1 MALTLEQAAVMSTNK
16 IVKGITMEILKE
28 SPMLVRLPFLPLS
41 GNALQIT
48 REKATGQPT
57 VSFRQVGGVWTEST
71 GEVDTTTAVL
81 KILGGD
87 ADVDNFL
94 KQTLSNEHDQMA
106 VQLKMKSKAM
116 AHEWEQTMIYGTATG
131 TNEFDGLHA
140 LMPATQEIPLA
151 TAAVGAPLTTNALDR
166 LIDSILGGKPD
177 IILMNKAIRRR
188 LSKYLR
194 GVGSYQTDRDK
205 YGNYFVMWNEVPIL
219 VSDWLL
225 QTETVANNIYS
236 APTGGATSSIFAI
249 RFGEGDGLVGIQ
261 NGGITTE
268 VFPKLET
275 KDASR
280 VRIKWYCG
288 TALFQTTAIACIT
301 GVTDADM
308 SA

>member
-1 MALTLEQAAVMSTNK
+1 MALTIEQAAVLSTNK
-16 IVKGITMEILKE
+16 IVKGITMEILKV
-28 SPMLVRLPFLPLS
+28 SPMLTKLPFLPLS

-48 REKATGQPT
+48 RESATGQPT
-57 VSFRQVGGVWTEST
+57 VAFRQVGGVWTESSGT
-71 GEVDTTTAVL
+71 VDTTTAVL

-94 KQTLSNEHDQMA
+94 KQTLSNENDQMA

-116 AHEWEQTMIYGTATG
+116 AKEWEETMIYGVASG
-131 TNEFDGLHA
+131 SNEFDGLHA
-140 LMPATQEIPLA
+140 LMPSTQEIPLGTSA
-151 TAAVGAPLTTNALDR
+151 TGAPLTTNAMDR
-166 LIDSILGGKPD
+166 LVDAILGGKPD
-177 IILMNKAIRRR
+177 MILMNKQIRRR
-188 LSKYLR
+188 FSEYLR
-194 GVGSYQTDRDK
+194 GVGSYQTQRDA
-205 YGNYFVMWNEVPIL
+205 YGNYFVMWNEVPIM
-219 VSDWLL
+219 VSDYLL
-225 QTETVANNIYS
+225 QTETIATNVYS
-236 APTGGATSSIFAI
+236 APTGGATSTVFAV

-301 GVTDADM
+301 GVTDAAV